1 MRTLLTF
8 IIVLTFNLCLCQFT
22 EDLLIQPL
30 ADANK
35 TAFFFEFNIHEDT
48 DFINYNLF
56 PKSLGSII
64 KEHFIEEI
72 HLSFTRVIFF

>member
-1 MRTLLTF
+1 MRTLLILIF
-8 IIVLTFNLCLCQFT
+8 VLTINICLCQFT
-22 EDLLIQPL
+22 ENLLIQPL

-64 KEHFIEEI
+64 KENFIEEF
-72 HLSFTRVIFF
+72 HLSFTRVCFF